1 MICNKCKDKP
11 ILRGIKIVKC
21 VKCNKDTAISYAYSN
36 ICNKCSDTH
45 MICQCCGK
53 EINNKEI
60 NEIKEISHYSHYHL
74 NWLKIA
80 IENFKNQNGISHM
93 IDGSITMKEFIEKYA
108 RDELSKIVEV

>member
-53 EINNKEI
+53 EIE
-60 NEIKEISHYSHYHL
+60 KEISHYHL
-74 NWLKIA
+74 SWLQFA

-93 IDGSITMKEFIEKYA
+93 IDVSMKMGVWTQY
-108 RDELSKIVEV
+108 LT